1 MDNTTILKNEI
12 AKAVEIAWQTNGNAK
27 DACVEAIIKYVF
39 AEQSAKAQVG
49 QTPIQTRYGALY
61 YETPYR
67 GESTCLSCDGSCGY
81 IRGTKHESQYQDD
94 HTEQTK

>member
-1 MDNTTILKNEI
+1 MI
-12 AKAVEIAWQTNGNAK
+12 
-27 DACVEAIIKYVF
+27 
-39 AEQSAKAQVG
+39 KAQEG
-49 QTPIQTRYGALY
+49 QSLIQTKYGALY

-94 HTEQTK
+94 HNEQPK